1 MKTLTE
7 MALALNL
14 INHFT
19 TNPPVTDNII
29 YVFDI
34 DTSRIIQQLEYLKV
48 PFERHSNHI
57 VATIH
62 GIDIKIIPSTEF
74 GFYEDAARKLIGYYN
89 SQK

>member
-19 TNPPVTDNII
+19 TNSPVTNNTI

-34 DTSRIIQQLEYLKV
+34 DTSRIIQQLEYLQA
-48 PFERHSNHI
+48 PFKQHNGNISTTMQGNT
-57 VATIH
+57 V
-62 GIDIKIIPSTEF
+62 KIIPGTEF
-74 GFYEDAARKLIGYYN
+74 GFYEDSARKLIGYYM